1 MEETLKSKFHSFIQ
15 ANIRETSRNFIC
27 SPGPLLAAADKVSGM
42 MRGLGFVTVSLLIFT
57 FRLTAP
63 ASAGQRRDFSNE
75 HDFIR
80 HFLGDDFSLITAKND
95 DSKVDGNSE
104 TIQEERVDNSSR
116 AEGKLSIKSGRIDI
130 HEHDHKEKG
139 RHYHKNRHNHSH
151 KSTGRHIHRHEH
163 HHNHKHNHQHDH
175 DGEHDQKH
183 QHSHKGDHAHIHRK
197 KLVFNND
204 GWKKYSHEEDAGK
217 NIKKHKDHRNPS
229 SHPNSLTK
237 DYHIKSVENYI
248 GDSGKEFE
256 GAAEQIVESYMG
268 EYMQV

>member
-1 MEETLKSKFHSFIQ
+1 
-15 ANIRETSRNFIC
+15 
-27 SPGPLLAAADKVSGM
+27 
-42 MRGLGFVTVSLLIFT
+42 MRGLEFVTGSLLIFT
-57 FRLTAP
+57 FHLTTG
-63 ASAGQRRDFSNE
+63 SADQAAKLRDFSNE

-80 HFLGDDFSLITAKND
+80 HFLGDDFSFITDKNNKSIIDSITQDNQKDEVND
-95 DSKVDGNSE
+95 DNNLSG
-104 TIQEERVDNSSR
+104 T
-116 AEGKLSIKSGRIDI
+116 EGESGAKSGRIDI

-139 RHYHKNRHNHSH
+139 RHYHKNKHSHSH

-183 QHSHKGDHAHIHRK
+183 QHSHEGEHAHHHRK
-197 KLVFNND
+197 QLVFNNK
-204 GWKKYSHEEDAGK
+204 GWKKYSNEIEPGK
-217 NIKKHKDHRNPS
+217 NMKEHKNDHINPS

-256 GAAEQIVESYMG
+256 GAAEEIVESYMG